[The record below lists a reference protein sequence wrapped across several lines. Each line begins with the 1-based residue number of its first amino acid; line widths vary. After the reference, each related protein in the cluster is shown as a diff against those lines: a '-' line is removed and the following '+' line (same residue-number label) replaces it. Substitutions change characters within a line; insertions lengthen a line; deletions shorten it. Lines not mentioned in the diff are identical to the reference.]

1 LIVLTLTC
9 RSSYGVWWPA
19 LYLPDEI
26 GGGSLRGQVRS
37 DDMTEAAAAVYVDP
51 NTLTPWDKN
60 PRNNAEAIKQV
71 AKSIE
76 RFGFASPIV
85 ARQADGRIIAGH
97 TRHAAALKLGLEDVP
112 VRFLDIDEQKASALA
127 LADNK
132 IGEIATWNDD
142 TLGEILA
149 ELEQDGF
156 DLDGLGWSDDEL
168 DGLLDSFGTIEP
180 DGTEAEADDRD
191 FDTMP
196 EDVPAI
202 TQAGDVIE
210 MGRHVLHC
218 GDCIETMRGMEEN
231 SIDAIVTDPPY
242 GIGFMGK
249 GWDVAVP
256 GEDWAREC
264 LRVLKPGGA
273 LIAFA
278 ATRTVHR
285 LTVAIEDAGFEIRDQ
300 IGWLQWQG
308 FPKSLDCS
316 KAIDALHGAE
326 REVVGKRQNWG
337 NASQSTPNCANGEWS
352 ITAPATPDAKRFKG
366 YGTALKPAFEPAV
379 LARKPLSG
387 TVAANCLKW
396 GTGGLNIDGCR
407 MAYGDP
413 AWPGPQEM
421 GDPNRFKGTTGG
433 SFNAFTKSEPIA
445 GHDLGRW
452 PANIYA
458 CPKPSRAERE
468 RGCDHLPGRSGADAV
483 ERKEG
488 TAGLDNPRAGAG
500 RTASEV
506 KNYHPTV
513 KPVQLMRWLVRLVTP
528 PALDGVAPVVLETFG
543 GSGTTMVA
551 AELEGV
557 RCIGIEMEPSY
568 CDIIRARLTDA
579 IGGQN
584 GTTD

>member
-1 LIVLTLTC
+1 M
-9 RSSYGVWWPA
+9 
-19 LYLPDEI
+19 EK
-26 GGGSLRGQVRS
+26 
-37 DDMTEAAAAVYVDP
+37 EAAAVYVDP
-51 NTLTPWDKN
+51 SSLTPWNQN
-60 PRNNAEAIKQV
+60 PRHNEAAIDEV

-85 ARQADGRIIAGH
+85 ARTADGRVIAGH
-97 TRHAAALKLGLEDVP
+97 TRLAAALRLGLEDVP
-112 VRFLDIDEQKASALA
+112 VRFLDIDEQLASALA

-132 IGEIATWNDD
+132 IGEIATWDD
-142 TLGEILA
+142 ETLGQVLA
-149 ELEQDGF
+149 ELEQDGM
-156 DLDGLGWSDDEL
+156 DLGGLGWDEDEL
-168 DGLLDSFGTIEP
+168 DRILEAANPPQPEPMTEDEVDWDS
-180 DGTEAEADDRD
+180 
-191 FDTMP
+191 MP

-210 MGRHVLHC
+210 LGRHVLHC

-231 SIDAIVTDPPY
+231 SVDAIVTDPPY
-242 GIGFMGK
+242 GIGFMSK
-249 GWDVAVP
+249 NWDVAVP

-264 LRVLKPGGA
+264 LRVLKPGGH

-278 ATRTVHR
+278 ATRTIHR
-285 LTVAIEDAGFEIRDQ
+285 LTVAVEDAGFEIRDQ
-300 IGWLQWQG
+300 IGWVQWQG
-308 FPKSLDCS
+308 FPKSLDAS

-326 REVVGKRQNWG
+326 REVVGETKSSYGYQK
-337 NASQSTPNCANGEWS
+337 SGERWTEPHYQ
-352 ITAPATPDAKRFKG
+352 TAPATPDAQRFEG

-387 TVAANCLKW
+387 TVAANCLEW
-396 GTGGLNIDGCR
+396 GAGGLNIDGCR
-407 MAYGDP
+407 YAYGDP
-413 AWPGPQEM
+413 AWPGP
-421 GDPNRFKGTTGG
+421 GDSATQRPNGLTAIWGEDMPAGTGG
-433 SFNAFTKSEPIA
+433 
-445 GHDLGRW
+445 GHHLGRW

-458 CPKPSRAERE
+458 CPKPSRSERE
-468 RGCDHLPGRSGADAV
+468 QGCEELPGRTGAEAV

-513 KPVQLMRWLVRLVTP
+513 KPIQLMRWLVRLVSP
-528 PALDGVAPVVLETFG
+528 PALDGVPPVVLETFG

-579 IGGQN
+579 IGGEDGQ
-584 GTTD
+584 TD

>member
-1 LIVLTLTC
+1 
-9 RSSYGVWWPA
+9 
-19 LYLPDEI
+19 
-26 GGGSLRGQVRS
+26 
-37 DDMTEAAAAVYVDP
+37 MTSEAAAVYVDP
-51 NTLTPWDKN
+51 STLTPWNQN
-60 PRNNAEAIKQV
+60 PRHNEAAIDEV

-85 ARQADGRIIAGH
+85 ARTADGRVIAGH
-97 TRHAAALKLGLEDVP
+97 TRLAAALRLGLEDVP
-112 VRFLDIDEQKASALA
+112 VRFLDIDEQLASALA

-132 IGEIATWNDD
+132 IGEIATWDD
-142 TLGEILA
+142 ETLGQVLA
-149 ELEQDGF
+149 ELKQDGM
-156 DLDGLGWSDDEL
+156 DLGGLGWDEDEL
-168 DGLLDSFGTIEP
+168 DRILEAANPPQPEPMTEDEVDWDS
-180 DGTEAEADDRD
+180 
-191 FDTMP
+191 MP

-210 MGRHVLHC
+210 LGRHVLHC
-218 GDCIETMRGMEEN
+218 GDCVETMRGMPEN
-231 SIDAIVTDPPY
+231 SVDAIVTDPPY
-242 GIGFMGK
+242 GIGFMSK
-249 GWDVAVP
+249 NWDVAVP

-278 ATRTVHR
+278 ATRTIHR
-285 LTVAIEDAGFEIRDQ
+285 LTVAVEDAGFEIRDQ
-300 IGWLQWQG
+300 IGWVQWQG
-308 FPKSLDCS
+308 FPKSLDAS

-326 REVVGKRQNWG
+326 REVVGSRSGTGSK
-337 NASQSTPNCANGEWS
+337 AMCGEES
-352 ITAPATPDAKRFKG
+352 GKGHGPIVDITAPATADAQRFEG

-387 TVAANCLKW
+387 TVAANCLEW
-396 GTGGLNIDGCR
+396 GTGGLNIDKCR
-407 MAYGDP
+407 YAYGDP
-413 AWPGPQEM
+413 AWPGP
-421 GDPNRFKGTTGG
+421 GDSATQRPNGLTAIWGEDMPAGTGG
-433 SFNAFTKSEPIA
+433 
-445 GHDLGRW
+445 GHHLGRW

-458 CPKPSRAERE
+458 CPKPSRSERE
-468 RGCDHLPGRSGADAV
+468 QGCEELPGRTGAEAV

-513 KPVQLMRWLVRLVTP
+513 KPIQLMRWLIRLVSP
-528 PALDGVAPVVLETFG
+528 PALDGVPPVVLETFG

-579 IGGQN
+579 IGGEDGQ
-584 GTTD
+584 TD

>member
-1 LIVLTLTC
+1 MTK
-9 RSSYGVWWPA
+9 SSP
-19 LYLPDEI
+19 
-26 GGGSLRGQVRS
+26 Q
-37 DDMTEAAAAVYVDP
+37 TEAAAVYVDP
-51 NTLTPWDKN
+51 GTLTPWEQN
-60 PRNNAEAIKQV
+60 PRDNELAIEQV
-71 AKSIE
+71 ARSIE

-97 TRHAAALKLGLEDVP
+97 TRHAAALRLGLTDVP
-112 VRFLDIDEQKASALA
+112 VRYMDLDDQTASALA
-127 LADNK
+127 LADNR
-132 IGEIATWNDD
+132 
-142 TLGEILA
+142 LGEVAAWDDEGLSAIL
-149 ELEQDGF
+149 ESLEADGF
-156 DLDGLGWSDDEL
+156 DLDGLGWDEDEL
-168 DGLLDSFGTIEP
+168 SGLLDLGAPEEP
-180 DGTEAEADDRD
+180 EPEEDDRD
-191 FDTMP
+191 FDSLP

-202 TQAGDVIE
+202 TQLGDVVE
-210 MGRHVLHC
+210 LGRHVLHC
-218 GDCIETMRGMEEN
+218 GDCIEVMRGLEEN

-264 LRVLKPGGA
+264 LRVLKPGGH

-285 LTVAIEDAGFEIRDQ
+285 LTVAVEDAGFEIRDQ
-300 IGWLQWQG
+300 LAHIQYQG
-308 FPKSLDCS
+308 FPKSLS
-316 KAIDALHGAE
+316 IPAQLEGSDA
-326 REVVGKRQNWG
+326 Q
-337 NASQSTPNCANGEWS
+337 
-352 ITAPATPDAKRFKG
+352 RFEG

-379 LARKPLSG
+379 LARKPLSPS
-387 TVAANCLKW
+387 TVAANCLEW

-407 MAYGDP
+407 YAYGDP
-413 AWPGPQEM
+413 AWPGPGEVKRSSTK
-421 GDPNRFKGTTGG
+421 GDTRITGSLTSYGFDSGIGAKG
-433 SFNAFTKSEPIA
+433 
-445 GHDLGRW
+445 GHPDSVRYDPEGRW

-458 CPKPSRAERE
+458 CPKPSRSERE
-468 RGCDHLPGRSGADAV
+468 QGCEELPGRTGAEAV

-513 KPVQLMRWLVRLVTP
+513 KPSKLMRWLVRLVSP
-528 PALDGVAPVVLETFG
+528 PALDGVPPIVLETFA

-579 IGGQN
+579 IGGEDGQ
-584 GTTD
+584 TD